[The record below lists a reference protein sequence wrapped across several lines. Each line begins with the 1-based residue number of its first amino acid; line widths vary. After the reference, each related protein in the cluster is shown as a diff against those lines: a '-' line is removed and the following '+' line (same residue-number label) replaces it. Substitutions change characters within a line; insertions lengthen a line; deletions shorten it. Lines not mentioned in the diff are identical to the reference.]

1 MINSGVNSFLGV
13 IELRED
19 ENSTDIYS
27 SVAFKEAQEVFEQRL
42 KGWIRPKDECGG
54 VKNNRVCVVLKDIRS
69 TSELDL
75 AAAKLARVFRE
86 PHHYL
91 GREIPLSVTAGFAA
105 FRSGSKDM
113 SVPMRQAS
121 IALRQAKNASSLFE
135 VYSAKTGSSA
145 EEDKKLLKR
154 LEIAQER
161 GEFQLYFQPKM
172 HAGYRTLL
180 GAEALLRWH
189 TKNQKVIFPDKF
201 IDLAERNEVIRPIT
215 WWSIKSA
222 IGRLAL
228 WPEELSIAVNV
239 TPALLI
245 DDDVVEVVRDAL
257 EIYGVKPSRLTLE
270 VTETIM
276 IDNQEQMLRQLT
288 KLRKMGIRIALD
300 DFGTGY
306 SSLAYFRDLPVD
318 EIKIDRVFVMRMLES
333 KKDLAIVK
341 AVIDL
346 AHNFSMKV
354 VAEGVE
360 TMPMADKLTEMRC
373 DVLQGYAFDKA
384 LPVEEFEKQYG
395 VR

>member
-1 MINSGVNSFLGV
+1 MNSGGTSSFLGV
-13 IELRED
+13 IELHED

-27 SVAFKEAQEVFEQRL
+27 SVALKEAQQVFEERL
-42 KGWIRPKDECGG
+42 KRWVRPKDECGS

-69 TSELDL
+69 ASELDL
-75 AAAKLARVFRE
+75 AAAKLARTFRE

-91 GREIPLSVTAGFAA
+91 GRQIPLSVTAGFAT
-105 FRSGSKDM
+105 FRSGSHDM
-113 SVPMRQAS
+113 SVALQQAG
-121 IALRQAKNASSLFE
+121 IALRQAKKASNLFE
-135 VYSAKTGSSA
+135 VYSPKTGADA
-145 EEDKKLLKR
+145 EEERKLLKR
-154 LEIAQER
+154 LELAQER

-172 HAGYRTLL
+172 HAGYRTLI

-189 TKNQKVIFPDKF
+189 TDRQTVIFPDKF
-201 IDLAERNEVIRPIT
+201 IDLAERNEIIRPIT

-245 DDDVVEVVRDAL
+245 NDDIVEVVRDAMD
-257 EIYGVKPSRLTLE
+257 IYGVKPSRLTLE

-276 IDNQEQMLRQLT
+276 VDNQEVMLSQLA
-288 KLRKMGIRIALD
+288 KLRKMGVRIALD

-318 EIKIDRVFVMRMLES
+318 EIKIDRTFVMRMLES

-360 TMPMADKLTEMRC
+360 SIAMADRLTEMRC
-373 DVLQGYAFDKA
+373 DILQGYAFDKA
-384 LPVEEFEKQYG
+384 LPAEEFEKQYG
-395 VR
+395 LR